1 MLRLLSTTSRFLVN
15 RACYKLKHIQQAK
28 RNVIVY
34 IPRDP
39 WDDDDED
46 DEDGVKKTPIRK
58 MINDDDEE
66 ESDLTDPE
74 DPENLFIDEVI
85 ESEAIFNYFCFILL
99 NNRTFVILIEIEDM
113 GSDPYPGW
121 KQV

>member
-1 MLRLLSTTSRFLVN
+1 MLRLLSTTSLFLVN
-15 RACYKLKHIQQAK
+15 RACYKLNHIQQAR

-58 MINDDDEE
+58 MINDDDDEE

-85 ESEAIFNYFCFILL
+85 ESKTILNYFY
-99 NNRTFVILIEIEDM
+99 VILFTIYI
-113 GSDPYPGW
+113 
-121 KQV
+121 

>member
-15 RACYKLKHIQQAK
+15 RACYKLNHIQQAR

-39 WDDDDED
+39 WDDDEDD

-58 MINDDDEE
+58 MINDDEE
-66 ESDLTDPE
+66 EENDLTDPE

-85 ESEAIFNYFCFILL
+85 ESKTHYVYLFY
-99 NNRTFVILIEIEDM
+99 LITIHL
-113 GSDPYPGW
+113 SFL
-121 KQV
+121 